1 MSKDIK
7 DYPLVSLYKTVMD
20 TTAMEQNPVLQVL
33 FKINNGTYK
42 HLVDP
47 ATKAFQEGNTELYA
61 ELKKKIPSFI
71 ISGTYEGG
79 RKAENLKDYSGY
91 LILDIDKLPKDEI
104 KNYKQKIA
112 EVPFTF
118 ACFISP
124 SGVGLKIIIKVNSNP
139 TNHLQAFNQLKAIY
153 EKATGVEIDKS
164 GKDINRLC
172 FFSCDSSIVI
182 NYEAQKFLVQ
192 HEEVKQTTI
201 APVQQFTQPTDD
213 LSIFQ
218 KCVELTNNKM
228 AYVEGNRN
236 NYVNLLANNC
246 NRNGLSELSAT
257 QYIKSHYN
265 YNVAE
270 VSQTIKSAYQS
281 HTAEHGKFSK
291 QSTPV
296 VPIIDFSKTGAVP
309 LKQLIHRANT
319 EPDTPFIWSGI
330 KENSFGFIFGP
341 SKSGKTTICENLAM
355 SLVAGL
361 TDFMGQPITKGSYK
375 VLFISLEEY
384 WKPRSQRNAKQ
395 AQYLTEHI
403 GNDEWLNNYSSIDEN
418 VPRQIASEEEWL
430 LLESIIKNNG
440 ANFVIIDSLS
450 RLYEGG
456 IEDSGLA
463 KKVALRLRELCNRL
477 KITLIVIHHTPKQ
490 IGRPITID
498 SLAGSR
504 MLAQEADFMI
514 GVGKSPEGKRYVKDV
529 AFRYK
534 QEDSDNVMTFDINS
548 YQFAVEGHQLP
559 ETVLLKETDGREDTT
574 NTDAILEYI
583 DEKTKSEKGGCYLK
597 DLQEHFVT
605 GKIVSRAT
613 LFNCLKKLQKDGNL
627 SSPTKGLYKSNPF

>member
-20 TTAMEQNPVLQVL
+20 TTAFEQNPVLQVL
-33 FKINNGTYK
+33 FKINNCTYR
-42 HLVDP
+42 HLVEP
-47 ATKAFQEGNTELYA
+47 ATKAFQEGNAELYA

-124 SGVGLKIIIKVNSNP
+124 SGVGLKIIVKVSSNP
-139 TNHLQAFNQLKAIY
+139 AQHLQAFNQLKAIY

-182 NYEAQKFLVQ
+182 NYEAQKYLVQ

-201 APVQQFTQPTDD
+201 APVQQFTQATDD

-218 KCVELTNNKM
+218 KCVQLTNNKM
-228 AYVEGNRN
+228 AYVEGSRN

-265 YNVAE
+265 YNDTE

-281 HTAEHGKFSK
+281 HSAEHGKFATNT
-291 QSTPV
+291 TPTP
-296 VPIIDFSKTGAVP
+296 PIKDFSKSGAVP

-361 TDFMGQPITKGSYK
+361 TEFMGHSITKGNYK

-395 AQYLTEHI
+395 VQYLSESI
-403 GNDEWLNNYSSIDEN
+403 GNENWLNNYHCIDEN
-418 VPRQIASEEEWL
+418 VPRQIATEEEWL
-430 LLESIIKNNG
+430 LLEKLIKHDG
-440 ANFVIIDSLS
+440 ANIVIIDSLS
-450 RLYEGG
+450 RLYSGG

-463 KKVALRLRELCNRL
+463 KNLALRLRELTNRL
-477 KITLIVIHHTPKQ
+477 SITLIIIHHTPKQ

-514 GVGKSPEGKRYVKDV
+514 GVGRSPEGKRYIKDV

-534 QEDSDNVMTFDINS
+534 QEDSENVLTFELNN
-548 YQFAVEGHQLP
+548 YQFAMEGVQLP
-559 ETVLLKETDGREDTT
+559 ETVLLKETDGREDST
-574 NTDAILEYI
+574 NTDAIFEYI
-583 DEKTKSEKGGCYLK
+583 DEKSNSEQGGCYLK
-597 DLQEHFVT
+597 DLIEHFVT
-605 GKIVSRAT
+605 GKVMSKAT
-613 LFNCLKKLQKDGNL
+613 LHNGLNKLQKDEKI
-627 SSPTKGLYKSNPF
+627 TKPAKGQYKSKL

>member
-20 TTAMEQNPVLQVL
+20 TTAFEQNPVLQVL
-33 FKINNGTYK
+33 FKINNGTYR
-42 HLVDP
+42 HLVEP
-47 ATKAFQEGNTELYA
+47 ATKAFQEGNAELYA

-91 LILDIDKLPKDEI
+91 IILDIDKLPKDEI

-124 SGVGLKIIIKVNSNP
+124 SGVGLKIIVKVSSKP
-139 TNHLQAFNQLKAIY
+139 ADHLQAFNQLKAIY

-172 FFSCDSSIVI
+172 FFSCDSNIVI
-182 NYEAQKFLVQ
+182 NYEAQKYLVQ

-201 APVQQFTQPTDD
+201 APMQQFTQGTDD
-213 LSIFQ
+213 LSVFQ
-218 KCVELTNNKM
+218 KCVQLTNNKM
-228 AYVEGNRN
+228 AYVEGSRN
-236 NYVNLLANNC
+236 NYVCLLANNC

-265 YNVAE
+265 YNEAE
-270 VSQTIKSAYQS
+270 VSQTVKSAYQS
-281 HTAEHGKFSK
+281 HTDEHGKFSK

-296 VPIIDFSKTGAVP
+296 VPIKDFSKTGAVP

-355 SLVAGL
+355 ALVAGL
-361 TDFMGQPITKGSYK
+361 TEFMGQSITKGDYK
-375 VLFISLEEY
+375 VFFLSLEEY

-395 AQYLTEHI
+395 TQYLIEHI
-403 GNDEWLNNYSSIDEN
+403 GNDNWLDNYSANDDT
-418 VPRQIASEEEWL
+418 VPRQISSEEEWL
-430 LLESIIKNNG
+430 LLETLIKKNG

-477 KITLIVIHHTPKQ
+477 KITLIIIHHTPKQ

-514 GVGKSPEGKRYVKDV
+514 GVGKSPEGKRYIKDV

-534 QEDSDNVMTFDINS
+534 QEDSENVMTFDINS
-548 YQFAVEGHQLP
+548 YQYAVEGIQLP
-559 ETVLLKETDGREDTT
+559 ETVLLKETDGREDST
-574 NTDAILEYI
+574 NADAILEYI
-583 DEKTKSEKGGCYLK
+583 DEKSKSQIGGCYLK
-597 DLQEHFVT
+597 DLTEHFVT
-605 GKIVSRAT
+605 GKIISRAT
-613 LFNCLKKLQKDGNL
+613 LFNCLEKLQKDGKI
-627 SSPTKGLYKSNPF
+627 SKPSKGQYKSTQ

>member
-7 DYPLVSLYKTVMD
+7 NYPLVSLYKTVMD

-33 FKINNGTYK
+33 FKINNGTYR
-42 HLVDP
+42 HLVEP
-47 ATKAFQEGNTELYA
+47 ATKAFQDGNTELYA

-112 EVPFTF
+112 GVPFTF

-124 SGVGLKIIIKVNSNP
+124 SGVGLKIIVKVSSNP
-139 TNHLQAFNQLKAIY
+139 TEHLQAFNQLKAIY

-172 FFSCDSSIVI
+172 FFSCDSNIVI
-182 NYEAQKFLVQ
+182 NYEAQKYLVQ

-201 APVQQFTQPTDD
+201 APVQHFTKGTDD

-257 QYIKSHYN
+257 HYINSHYN
-265 YNVAE
+265 YNDAE
-270 VSQTIKSAYQS
+270 VSQTIKSAYHS

-296 VPIIDFSKTGAVP
+296 VPIKDFSNTGAVP

-355 SLVAGL
+355 ALVAGL
-361 TDFMGQPITKGSYK
+361 TEFMGQSITKGIYK
-375 VLFISLEEY
+375 VFFLSLEEY

-395 AQYLTEHI
+395 TQYLIEHI
-403 GNDEWLNNYSSIDEN
+403 GNDNWLDNYSANDDT
-418 VPRQIASEEEWL
+418 VPRQISSEEEWL
-430 LLESIIKNNG
+430 LLETLIKKNG

-477 KITLIVIHHTPKQ
+477 KITLIIIHHTPKQ

-514 GVGKSPEGKRYVKDV
+514 GVGKSPEGKRYIKDV

-534 QEDSDNVMTFDINS
+534 QEDSENVMTFDINS
-548 YQFAVEGHQLP
+548 YQYAVEGIQLP
-559 ETVLLKETDGREDTT
+559 ETVLLKETDGREDST
-574 NTDAILEYI
+574 NADAILEYI
-583 DEKTKSEKGGCYLK
+583 DEKSKSQIGGCYLK
-597 DLQEHFVT
+597 DLTEHFVT
-605 GKIVSRAT
+605 GKIISRAT
-613 LFNCLKKLQKDGNL
+613 LFNCLEKLQKDGKI
-627 SSPTKGLYKSNPF
+627 SKPSKGQYKSTQ

>member
-20 TTAMEQNPVLQVL
+20 TTAFEQNPVLQVL
-33 FKINNGTYK
+33 FKINNGTYR
-42 HLVDP
+42 HLVEP
-47 ATKAFQEGNTELYA
+47 ATKAFQEGNAELYA

-91 LILDIDKLPKDEI
+91 IILDIDKLPKDEI

-124 SGVGLKIIIKVNSNP
+124 SGVGLKIIVKVSSKP
-139 TNHLQAFNQLKAIY
+139 ADHLQAFNQLKAIY

-172 FFSCDSSIVI
+172 FFSCDSNIVI
-182 NYEAQKFLVQ
+182 NYEAQKYLVQ

-201 APVQQFTQPTDD
+201 APMQQFTQGTDD
-213 LSIFQ
+213 LSVFQ
-218 KCVELTNNKM
+218 KCVQLTNNKM
-228 AYVEGNRN
+228 AYVEGSRN
-236 NYVNLLANNC
+236 NYVCLLANNC

-265 YNVAE
+265 YNEAE
-270 VSQTIKSAYQS
+270 VSQTVKSAYQS
-281 HTAEHGKFSK
+281 HTDEHGKFSK

-296 VPIIDFSKTGAVP
+296 VPTQDFSNTGAVP

-355 SLVAGL
+355 ALVAGL
-361 TDFMGQPITKGSYK
+361 TEFMGQSITKGIYK
-375 VLFISLEEY
+375 VFFLSLEEY

-395 AQYLTEHI
+395 TQYLIEHI
-403 GNDEWLNNYSSIDEN
+403 GNDNWLDNYSANDDT
-418 VPRQIASEEEWL
+418 VPRQISSEEEWL
-430 LLESIIKNNG
+430 LLETLIKKNG

-534 QEDSDNVMTFDINS
+534 QEDSDNVMTFEINNS
-548 YQFAVEGHQLP
+548 QFAVEGILLP
-559 ETVLLKETDGREDTT
+559 EAVLLKETDGREDTT
-574 NTDAILEYI
+574 NTDTVLEFI
-583 DEKTKSEKGGCYLK
+583 DEKTQSIKGECYTN
-597 DLQEHFVT
+597 DLMSNFVT
-605 GKIVSRAT
+605 GKIMSKAT
-613 LFNCLKKLQKDGNL
+613 LYNCLEKLQKAEKI
-627 SSPTKGLYKSNPF
+627 SSPKKGVYKSN

>member
-1 MSKDIK
+1 MSREIK

-20 TTAMEQNPVLQVL
+20 TTAFEQNPVLQVL
-33 FKINNGTYK
+33 FKINNGTYR

-47 ATKAFQEGNTELYA
+47 ATKAYQEGKADVYA

-79 RKAENLKDYSGY
+79 RKAENLKEYSGY
-91 LILDIDKLPKDEI
+91 IILDIDKLPKDEI

-124 SGVGLKIIIKVNSNP
+124 SGVGLKIIIKISSNP
-139 TNHLQAFNQLKAIY
+139 TEHLQAFNQLKAIY

-172 FFSCDSSIVI
+172 FFSCDSNIVI
-182 NYEAQKFLVQ
+182 NYEAQKYLVQ

-201 APVQQFTQPTDD
+201 APVPQFTQGTDD

-257 QYIKSHYN
+257 QYINSHYN
-265 YNVAE
+265 YNDAE
-270 VSQTIKSAYQS
+270 VSQTIKSAYHS

-296 VPIIDFSKTGAVP
+296 VPTQDFSNTGAVP

-355 SLVAGL
+355 ALVAGL
-361 TDFMGQPITKGSYK
+361 TEFMGQSITKGIYK
-375 VLFISLEEY
+375 VFFLSLEEY

-395 AQYLTEHI
+395 TQYLIEHI
-403 GNDEWLNNYSSIDEN
+403 GNDNWLDNYSANDDT
-418 VPRQIASEEEWL
+418 VPRQISSEEEWL
-430 LLESIIKNNG
+430 LLETLIKKNG

-534 QEDSDNVMTFDINS
+534 QEDSDNVMTFEINNS
-548 YQFAVEGHQLP
+548 QFAVEGILLP
-559 ETVLLKETDGREDTT
+559 EAVLLKETDGREDTT
-574 NTDAILEYI
+574 NTDTVLEFI
-583 DEKTKSEKGGCYLK
+583 DEKTQSIKGECYTN
-597 DLQEHFVT
+597 DLMSNFVT
-605 GKIVSRAT
+605 GKIMSKAT
-613 LFNCLKKLQKDGNL
+613 LYNCLEKLQKAEKI
-627 SSPTKGLYKSNPF
+627 SSPKKGVYKSN